1 MGELNRTIM
10 KSQNTLSINVLMKG
24 YCLLSLLSVVSITKA
39 TAIYTTVTPD
49 TNWYNYLTYSF
60 SILTIPILL
69 FAFLKRRKYKGIH
82 FGYVIVYLLCRELI
96 RWICGYS
103 SIFD

>member
-49 TNWYNYLTYSF
+49 TNWYFNTDYSY
-60 SILTIPILL
+60 II
-69 FAFLKRRKYKGIH
+69 
-82 FGYVIVYLLCRELI
+82 
-96 RWICGYS
+96 ICVFKTS
-103 SIFD
+103 KV